1 MKTENVDLSIFKKF
15 YYPSIECGS
24 ALAIKI
30 YDWAFL
36 KVWWKIFHN
45 KVYIRQQVYRIEWKN
60 QRCPIIL
67 IYHK

>member
-45 KVYIRQQVYRIEWKN
+45 KLYNRQQVYRIE
-60 QRCPIIL
+60 
-67 IYHK
+67 